1 MLDELCADI
10 RNYFVQSE
18 NDKHAGTYTIN
29 GGVFSPP
36 INDFLKAGQ
45 YFRVVGST
53 LNDGVYRFDGC
64 NAFFDETF
72 DGSIWAMSVP
82 PAFIALADRIEAYTE
97 SEAAKPS
104 PFVSES
110 FGGYS
115 YSKGQNAA
123 GAANNSWQAVFA
135 DDLRKWRRISL

>member
-1 MLDELCADI
+1 MLDELCAEI

-29 GGVFSPP
+29 GGTFSPP
-36 INDFLKAGQ
+36 LDFLKAGQ
-45 YFRVVGST
+45 YFRVVGSA
-53 LNDGVYRFDGC
+53 LNDGVYKNDGC
-64 NAFFDETF
+64 GVLTDETF
-72 DGSIWAMSVP
+72 DGAVWAMSVP
-82 PAFIALADRIEAYTE
+82 PAVVALADRIKAYTD
-97 SEAAKPS
+97 SDAAKPT

-135 DDLRKWRRISL
+135 DELRKWRRISL

>member
-1 MLDELCADI
+1 MLDELCAEI

-18 NDKHAGTYTIN
+18 SDKHAGTYTIN
-29 GGVFSPP
+29 GGTFSPP
-36 INDFLKAGQ
+36 IDFLKAGQ
-45 YFRVVGST
+45 YFRVVGSA
-53 LNDGVYRFDGC
+53 LNDGVYKNDGC
-64 NAFFDETF
+64 GVLTDEEF

-82 PAFIALADRIEAYTE
+82 PAVVALADGINEYMD
-97 SEAAKPS
+97 SDAAKPT

-135 DDLRKWRRISL
+135 DELRKWRRISL

>member
-1 MLDELCADI
+1 MLDELCAEI

-18 NDKHAGTYTIN
+18 RDKHTGTYTIN
-29 GGVFSPP
+29 GGTFSPP
-36 INDFLKAGQ
+36 IDFLKAGQ
-45 YFRVVGST
+45 YFRVVGSA
-53 LNDGVYRFDGC
+53 LNDGVYKNDGCGVLTDEEFDG
-64 NAFFDETF
+64 AV
-72 DGSIWAMSVP
+72 WAMSVP
-82 PAFIALADRIEAYTE
+82 PAVVALADRIKAYTD
-97 SEAAKPS
+97 SDAAKPT

-135 DDLRKWRRISL
+135 DELRKWRRISL

>member
-1 MLDELCADI
+1 MLDELCAEI

-18 NDKHAGTYTIN
+18 SDKHAGTYTIN
-29 GGVFSPP
+29 GGTFSPP
-36 INDFLKAGQ
+36 IDFLKAGQ
-45 YFRVVGST
+45 YFRVVGSA
-53 LNDGVYRFDGC
+53 LNDGVYKNDGC
-64 NAFFDETF
+64 GVLTDEEF

-82 PAFIALADRIEAYTE
+82 PAVVALADRIRDYKD
-97 SEAAKPS
+97 SDAAKPT

-135 DDLRKWRRISL
+135 DELRKWRRISL

>member
-1 MLDELCADI
+1 MLDELCAEI

-18 NDKHAGTYTIN
+18 SDKHAGTSTIN
-29 GGVFSPP
+29 GGTFSPP
-36 INDFLKAGQ
+36 LDFLKAGQ
-45 YFRVVGST
+45 YFRVVGSA
-53 LNDGVYRFDGC
+53 LNDGVYKNDGC
-64 NAFFDETF
+64 GVLTDEEF
-72 DGSIWAMSVP
+72 EGAVWAMSVP
-82 PAFIALADRIEAYTE
+82 PAVVALADRIKAYTD
-97 SEAAKPS
+97 SDAAKPT

-135 DDLRKWRRISL
+135 DELRKWRRISL

>member
-29 GGVFSPP
+29 GGTFSPP
-36 INDFLKAGQ
+36 LDFLKAGQ
-45 YFRVVGST
+45 YFRVVGSA
-53 LNDGVYRFDGC
+53 LNDGVYKNDGC
-64 NAFFDETF
+64 CVFLDETF
-72 DGSIWAMSVP
+72 DGSIWVMNVR
-82 PAFIALADRIEAYTE
+82 PAFIALADRIKEYMD
-97 SEAAKPS
+97 SDAAKPT

-135 DDLRKWRRISL
+135 DELRKWRRISL

>member
-1 MLDELCADI
+1 MLDELCAEI

-29 GGVFSPP
+29 GGTFSPP
-36 INDFLKAGQ
+36 LDFLKAGQ
-45 YFRVVGST
+45 YFRVVGSA
-53 LNDGVYRFDGC
+53 LNDGVYKNDGC
-64 NAFFDETF
+64 GVLTDETF
-72 DGSIWAMSVP
+72 NGSIWAMSVP
-82 PAFIALADRIEAYTE
+82 PAVVALADRIKAYTD
-97 SEAAKPS
+97 SDAAKPT

-135 DDLRKWRRISL
+135 DELRKWRRISL

>member
-1 MLDELCADI
+1 MLDELCAEI

-29 GGVFSPP
+29 GGTFSPP
-36 INDFLKAGQ
+36 LDFLKAGQ
-45 YFRVVGST
+45 YFRVVGSA
-53 LNDGVYRFDGC
+53 LNDGVYKNDGC
-64 NAFFDETF
+64 GVLTDETF
-72 DGSIWAMSVP
+72 NGSIWAMSVP
-82 PAFIALADRIEAYTE
+82 PAVVALAGRIKAYTD
-97 SEAAKPS
+97 SDAAKPT

-135 DDLRKWRRISL
+135 DELRKWRRISL

>member
-10 RNYFVQSE
+10 CNYFVKSE

-29 GGVFSPP
+29 GGMFSPP
-36 INDFLKAGQ
+36 LDFLKAGQ
-45 YFRVVGST
+45 YFRVVGSA
-53 LNDGVYRFDGC
+53 LNDGVYKNDGCGVLTDEEFDG
-64 NAFFDETF
+64 AV
-72 DGSIWAMSVP
+72 WAMSVP
-82 PAFIALADRIEAYTE
+82 PAVIALADRIKEYMD
-97 SEAAKPS
+97 SDAAKPS

-135 DDLRKWRRISL
+135 DELRKWRRISL

>member
-10 RNYFVQSE
+10 CNYFVKSE

-29 GGVFSPP
+29 GGTFSPP
-36 INDFLKAGQ
+36 LDFLKAGQ

-64 NAFFDETF
+64 GVFLDETF

-82 PAFIALADRIEAYTE
+82 PAFIALADRIKAYAE
-97 SEAAKPS
+97 SDAAKPS

-135 DDLRKWRRISL
+135 DELRKWRRISL

>member
-1 MLDELCADI
+1 MLDELCAEI

-18 NDKHAGTYTIN
+18 SDKHAGTYTIN
-29 GGVFSPP
+29 GGTFSPP
-36 INDFLKAGQ
+36 LDFLKAGQ
-45 YFRVVGST
+45 YFRVVGSA
-53 LNDGVYRFDGC
+53 LNDGVYKNDGC
-64 NAFFDETF
+64 CVLTDEEF
-72 DGSIWAMSVP
+72 EGAVWAMSVP
-82 PAFIALADRIEAYTE
+82 PAVVALADRIKAYTD
-97 SEAAKPS
+97 SDAAKTT

-135 DDLRKWRRISL
+135 DELRKWRRISL

>member
-1 MLDELCADI
+1 MLDELCAEI

-29 GGVFSPP
+29 GGTFSPP
-36 INDFLKAGQ
+36 LDFLKAGQ
-45 YFRVVGST
+45 YFRVVGSA
-53 LNDGVYRFDGC
+53 LNDGVYKNDGCGVLTDEEFDG
-64 NAFFDETF
+64 AV
-72 DGSIWAMSVP
+72 WAMSVP
-82 PAFIALADRIEAYTE
+82 PAVVDLADRIKAYTD
-97 SEAAKPS
+97 SDAAKPT

-135 DDLRKWRRISL
+135 DELRKWRRISL

>member
-1 MLDELCADI
+1 MRFAHDGKERKQKMKMKKWMAMLVAGALCAGMMAGCGSSSDSTD
-10 RNYFVQSE
+10 QSAAQAS
-18 NDKHAGTYTIN
+18 DK
-29 GGVFSPP
+29 
-36 INDFLKAGQ
+36 
-45 YFRVVGST
+45 
-53 LNDGVYRFDGC
+53 
-64 NAFFDETF
+64 TF

-82 PAFIALADRIEAYTE
+82 PAFIALADRIKAYAD
-97 SEAAKPS
+97 SDAAKPS

-135 DDLRKWRRISL
+135 DELRKWRRISL

>member
-1 MLDELCADI
+1 MLDELCCEI

-29 GGVFSPP
+29 GGTFSPP
-36 INDFLKAGQ
+36 IDFLKAGQ
-45 YFRVVGST
+45 YFRVVGSA
-53 LNDGVYRFDGC
+53 LNDGVYKNDGCGVLTDEEFDG
-64 NAFFDETF
+64 AV
-72 DGSIWAMSVP
+72 WAMSVP
-82 PAFIALADRIEAYTE
+82 PAVVALADRIKAYTD
-97 SEAAKPS
+97 SDAAKPT

-135 DDLRKWRRISL
+135 DELRKWRRISL

>member
-10 RNYFVQSE
+10 CNYFVKSE

-29 GGVFSPP
+29 GGTFSPP
-36 INDFLKAGQ
+36 LDFLKAGQ

-64 NAFFDETF
+64 GVFLDETF

-82 PAFIALADRIEAYTE
+82 PAFIALADPPPPPPPPPP
-97 SEAAKPS
+97 AKPS

-123 GAANNSWQAVFA
+123 GAANVSWQAVFA
-135 DDLRKWRRISL
+135 DELRKWRRISL

>member
-1 MLDELCADI
+1 MLDELCAEL

-18 NDKHAGTYTIN
+18 SDKHYNKYTVN
-29 GGVFSPP
+29 GGIFTPP
-36 INDFLKAGQ
+36 LDFLKPGQ
-45 YFRVVGST
+45 YYRVVGSA
-53 LNDGVYRFDGC
+53 LNDGVYKNDGC
-64 NAFFDETF
+64 GVLTDETF

-82 PAFIALADRIEAYTE
+82 PAVVALADRIKEYMD
-97 SEAAKPS
+97 SDAAKPS

-135 DDLRKWRRISL
+135 DELRKWRRISL

>member
-1 MLDELCADI
+1 MLDELCAEI

-29 GGVFSPP
+29 GGTFSPP
-36 INDFLKAGQ
+36 IDFLKAGQ
-45 YFRVVGST
+45 YFRVVGSAF
-53 LNDGVYRFDGC
+53 NDGVYKNDGC
-64 NAFFDETF
+64 GVLTDEEF

-82 PAFIALADRIEAYTE
+82 PAVVALADRIKEYKD
-97 SEAAKPS
+97 SDAAKPS

-135 DDLRKWRRISL
+135 DELRKWRRISL

>member
-29 GGVFSPP
+29 GGTFSPP
-36 INDFLKAGQ
+36 LDFLKAGQ
-45 YFRVVGST
+45 YFRVVGSA
-53 LNDGVYRFDGC
+53 LNDGVYKNDGC
-64 NAFFDETF
+64 GVLTDEEF
-72 DGSIWAMSVP
+72 EGSIWAMSVP
-82 PAFIALADRIEAYTE
+82 PAVVALADRIKEYTD
-97 SEAAKPS
+97 SDAAKPT

-110 FGGYS
+110 FDGYS

-135 DDLRKWRRISL
+135 DELRKWRRISL

>member
-1 MLDELCADI
+1 MLDELCAEI

-29 GGVFSPP
+29 GGTFSPP
-36 INDFLKAGQ
+36 IDFLKAGQ
-45 YFRVVGST
+45 YFRVVGSA
-53 LNDGVYRFDGC
+53 LNDGVYKNDGC
-64 NAFFDETF
+64 GVLTDETF

-82 PAFIALADRIEAYTE
+82 PAVVALADRIKEYKD
-97 SEAAKPS
+97 SDAAKPS

-123 GAANNSWQAVFA
+123 GVANNSWQAVFA
-135 DDLRKWRRISL
+135 DELRKWRRISL

>member
-1 MLDELCADI
+1 MLTEICAEL
-10 RNYFVQSE
+10 RNYFEVP
-18 NDKHAGTYTIN
+18 N
-29 GGVFSPP
+29 GRHFGKFNISGGRITPL
-36 INDFLKAGQ
+36 DFLKDGQ
-45 YFRVVGST
+45 YYRIVGSA
-53 LNDGVYRFDGC
+53 LNDGVYKNDGC
-64 NAFFDETF
+64 GVLTDEEF

-82 PAFIALADRIEAYTE
+82 PAVVALADRIKEYMD
-97 SEAAKPS
+97 SDAAKPT

-135 DDLRKWRRISL
+135 DELRKWRRISL

>member
-1 MLDELCADI
+1 MLDELCAEI

-29 GGVFSPP
+29 GGTFSPP
-36 INDFLKAGQ
+36 IDFLKAGQ
-45 YFRVVGST
+45 YFRVVGSA
-53 LNDGVYRFDGC
+53 LNDGVYKNDGC
-64 NAFFDETF
+64 GVLTDETF
-72 DGSIWAMSVP
+72 DGAVWAMSVP
-82 PAFIALADRIEAYTE
+82 PAVIALADRIKEYMD
-97 SEAAKPS
+97 SDAAKPS

-123 GAANNSWQAVFA
+123 GAASNSWQAVFA
-135 DDLRKWRRISL
+135 DELRKWRRISL

>member
-1 MLDELCADI
+1 MLDELCAEI
-10 RNYFVQSE
+10 RNYFVESE
-18 NDKHAGTYTIN
+18 SDKHAGTYTIN
-29 GGVFSPP
+29 GGTFSPP
-36 INDFLKAGQ
+36 IDFLKAGQ
-45 YFRVVGST
+45 YFRVVGSA
-53 LNDGVYRFDGC
+53 LNDGVYKNDGC
-64 NAFFDETF
+64 GVLTDEEF

-82 PAFIALADRIEAYTE
+82 PAVVALADRIRDYKD
-97 SEAAKPS
+97 SDAAKPT

-135 DDLRKWRRISL
+135 DELRKWRRISL

>member
-1 MLDELCADI
+1 MLDELCAEL

-29 GGVFSPP
+29 GGTFSPP
-36 INDFLKAGQ
+36 IDFLKTGQ
-45 YFRVVGST
+45 YFRVVGSA
-53 LNDGVYRFDGC
+53 LNDGVYKNDGC
-64 NAFFDETF
+64 GVLTDEEF

-82 PAFIALADRIEAYTE
+82 PAVVALADRIKAYTD
-97 SEAAKPS
+97 SDAAKPT

-135 DDLRKWRRISL
+135 DELRKWRRISL

>member
-1 MLDELCADI
+1 MLDELCAEI

-18 NDKHAGTYTIN
+18 SDKHAGTYTIN
-29 GGVFSPP
+29 GGTFSPP
-36 INDFLKAGQ
+36 IDFLKAGQ
-45 YFRVVGST
+45 YFRVVGSA
-53 LNDGVYRFDGC
+53 LNDGVYKNDGRC
-64 NAFFDETF
+64 VFLAETF

-82 PAFIALADRIEAYTE
+82 PAFIALADRIKEYKD
-97 SEAAKPS
+97 SDAAKPF

-123 GAANNSWQAVFA
+123 GAASNSWQAVFA
-135 DDLRKWRRISL
+135 DELRKWRRISL

>member
-1 MLDELCADI
+1 MLDELCAEI

-29 GGVFSPP
+29 GGTFSPP
-36 INDFLKAGQ
+36 LDFLKAGQ
-45 YFRVVGST
+45 YFRVVGSA
-53 LNDGVYRFDGC
+53 LNDGVYKNDGC
-64 NAFFDETF
+64 GVLTDEEF

-82 PAFIALADRIEAYTE
+82 PAVVALADRIKEYKD
-97 SEAAKPS
+97 SNAAKPS

-135 DDLRKWRRISL
+135 DELRKWRRISL